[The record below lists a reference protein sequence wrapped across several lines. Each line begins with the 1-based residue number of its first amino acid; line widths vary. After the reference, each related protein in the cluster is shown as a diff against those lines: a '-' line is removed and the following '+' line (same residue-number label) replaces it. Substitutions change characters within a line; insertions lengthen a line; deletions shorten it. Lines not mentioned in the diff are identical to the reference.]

1 MGDRWEHEQEGQG
14 VVWGKVPLYGEE
26 MKDTCGDGDNDAIW
40 GSGRSNDASLFQVTT
55 MA

>member
-14 VVWGKVPLYGEE
+14 GVWGKVPLYGEE
-26 MKDTCGDGDNDAIW
+26 IKGTCRNGDNDAIL
-40 GSGRSNDASLFQVTT
+40 GSGGSNDASLFQVTT